1 LPHHTVIAAGR
12 RKRRHD
18 VAMEGNGGGGGGS
31 GSGSAAPPWDLGMH
45 WAPAAGSSYPQQP
58 IVPRPGGGAA
68 TSHYQQQQQE
78 LTCLKLG
85 AKRPCCWAGAAGSQV
100 AQAGAGLPLA
110 YSNAYSNGGAGAGG
124 AGGTAAECSRRKE
137 KASGAGAAAAVA
149 RCQVE
154 GCHVE
159 LAGAKE
165 YHRRH
170 KVCEAHSKA
179 PRVVVLGAE
188 QRFCQQC
195 SRFHAISEFD
205 DVKRSC
211 RRRLAGHNERRRKSN
226 ASEAMARGTAHPHG
240 VPPFGHGFLPP
251 CGLPASP
258 AGALSL
264 LSSARGAAGAP
275 WLAPAAP
282 DISARSSAALDEL
295 IAENRAALLAWQFF
309 SSSDRSAAGR
319 HLAPPSA
326 AGRALL
332 PPTDP
337 AAGWHH
343 AHNGRYY
350 HAAPA
355 GAGHTTLDL
364 MQTAAATTT
373 VASAGAAFRPV
384 PGRAAA
390 RPPKTEYGDATGCSA
405 AAWAPAGGA
414 RAL

>member
-1 LPHHTVIAAGR
+1 
-12 RKRRHD
+12 
-18 VAMEGNGGGGGGS
+18 MEGNGGGGGS
-31 GSGSAAPPWDLGMH
+31 GSGSAAPPWDLGVH
-45 WAPAAGSSYPQQP
+45 WAPAASPYPPQP
-58 IVPRPGGGAA
+58 PFVPRPSGGA
-68 TSHYQQQQQE
+68 TSHYHQQE

-85 AKRPCCWAGAAGSQV
+85 KRPCCWAGAAGGSQV
-100 AQAGAGLPLA
+100 ALQGGAGLVHG
-110 YSNAYSNGGAGAGG
+110 NGSAAGAGG
-124 AGGTAAECSRRKE
+124 ASGAAAAEGRRKE
-137 KASGAGAAAAVA
+137 KQAAAGASGAAAVA

-205 DVKRSC
+205 DAKRSC

-226 ASEAMARGTAHPHG
+226 ASEAMARSAAHPHG
-240 VPPFGHGFLPP
+240 MAPFGHGFLPPP

-264 LSSARGAAGAP
+264 LSSARGAP
-275 WLAPAAP
+275 WLVPAAP

-309 SSSDRSAAGR
+309 SSSDRPAPGR
-319 HLAPPSA
+319 HLAPPSSSV
-326 AGRALL
+326 GRALT
-332 PPTDP
+332 PAEQ

-343 AHNGRYY
+343 PHDGAGAGGGGRYY
-350 HAAPA
+350 HEAAA
-355 GAGHTTLDL
+355 SSGHTTLDL
-364 MQTAAATTT
+364 MQTAAAATT
-373 VASAGAAFRPV
+373 VASAGAPPFRPV
-384 PGRAAA
+384 PERAAAA
-390 RPPKTEYGDATGCSA
+390 RPPRAKDGDAAGCSSD
-405 AAWAPAGGA
+405 AWAPAGGGGGA